1 MDERYKIKYQT
12 PSIDAFNQLRV
23 EAGLSSKE
31 RKAIEIGLPNTL
43 FAVTIYDEDTLI
55 GLGRVVGDGGV
66 VFHVVDIVVKP
77 SYQGQG
83 IGKKVM
89 EEITDYLDE
98 HAYQGSYVSLIA
110 DIPADKLY
118 EQFGFQYTAPNSVGM
133 YRMYK

>member
-1 MDERYKIKYQT
+1 MNEHYQIKYQT
-12 PSIDAFNQLRV
+12 PGVEVFNELRI

-43 FAVTIYDEDTLI
+43 FAISIYDGDTLI
-55 GLGRVVGDGGV
+55 GMGRVVGDGGV

-83 IGKKVM
+83 LGKRVM
-89 EEITDYLDE
+89 KEIMNYLDS
-98 HAYQGSYVSLIA
+98 HTYKGSYVSLIA

-133 YRMYK
+133 YRMY

>member
-1 MDERYKIKYQT
+1 MNEHYQIKYQT
-12 PSIDAFNQLRV
+12 PGVEVFNELRI

-43 FAVTIYDEDTLI
+43 FAISIYDGDTLI
-55 GLGRVVGDGGV
+55 GMGRV

-83 IGKKVM
+83 LGKRVM
-89 EEITDYLDE
+89 KEIMNYLDS
-98 HAYQGSYVSLIA
+98 HTYKGSYVSLIA

-133 YRMYK
+133 YRMY